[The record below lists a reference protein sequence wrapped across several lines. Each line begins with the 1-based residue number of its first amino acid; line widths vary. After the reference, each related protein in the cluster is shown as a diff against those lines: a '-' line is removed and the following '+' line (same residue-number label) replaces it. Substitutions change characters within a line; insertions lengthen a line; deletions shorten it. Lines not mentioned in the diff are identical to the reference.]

1 MSPSCRY
8 VPMGG
13 NPSGSSLPSVLLS
26 PGLLAVSKIQF
37 NINIRGKLKGK
48 SKMNN
53 PERHETLGTRHRTKT
68 TQHEKD
74 EQHGPHQKT

>member
-1 MSPSCRY
+1 
-8 VPMGG
+8 MGG

-48 SKMNN
+48 SRMDN
-53 PERHETLGTRHRTKT
+53 PERHENTGNKTQNENNTTRKR
-68 TQHEKD
+68 
-74 EQHGPHQKT
+74 